1 MIQSTQ
7 VTSTYVY
14 TGYIYLTLIKSS
26 LKSIKLDI
34 YCMWAN
40 SIREVTTDAYRV
52 DMISREFAAKKQKQN
67 IIMRR
72 KVNF

>member
-1 MIQSTQ
+1 
-7 VTSTYVY
+7 
-14 TGYIYLTLIKSS
+14 
-26 LKSIKLDI
+26 
-34 YCMWAN
+34 MWAN

-72 KVNF
+72 KGKFLN